1 MKEKDKKTI
10 SIVCLIAGFII
21 TLFVVQL
28 IYTLTLRQWLDH
40 KTAKAFLNIG
50 WIYFCMYVY
59 YSKLRCN
66 DGETKDFAGRTGR
79 ED

>member
-40 KTAKAFLNIG
+40 KTAKTFLNIG
-50 WIYFCMYVY
+50 WIYLYVY
-59 YSKLRCN
+59 YRLSKRYTSWWNSLKRKN
-66 DGETKDFAGRTGR
+66 NE
-79 ED
+79 

>member
-28 IYTLTLRQWLDH
+28 IYTLAVRG
-40 KTAKAFLNIG
+40 FLH
-50 WIYFCMYVY
+50 
-59 YSKLRCN
+59 
-66 DGETKDFAGRTGR
+66 
-79 ED
+79 

>member
-40 KTAKAFLNIG
+40 KTAKPFLISDG
-50 WIYFCMYVY
+50 YTSVCM
-59 YSKLRCN
+59 SIT
-66 DGETKDFAGRTGR
+66 D
-79 ED
+79 

>member
-40 KTAKAFLNIG
+40 KTAKTFLNILLYVCLLQTEQTL
-50 WIYFCMYVY
+50 YFVVELA
-59 YSKLRCN
+59 KKKKQRIIK
-66 DGETKDFAGRTGR
+66 T
-79 ED
+79 

>member
-21 TLFVVQL
+21 TLFDCPTHL
-28 IYTLTLRQWLDH
+28 YTYVTPMAGIT
-40 KTAKAFLNIG
+40 KTAKTFLNIG

-59 YSKLRCN
+59 YRLSKRYTSWWNSLKRKN
-66 DGETKDFAGRTGR
+66 NE
-79 ED
+79 